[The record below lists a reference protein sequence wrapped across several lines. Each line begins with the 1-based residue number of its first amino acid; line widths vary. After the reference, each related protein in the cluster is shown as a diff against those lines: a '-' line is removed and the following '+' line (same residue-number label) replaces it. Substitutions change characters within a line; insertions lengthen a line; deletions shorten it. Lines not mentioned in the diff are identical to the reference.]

1 MYIWEIELI
10 FVIDFKLIFIYI
22 SIQQS
27 KFSFSNFSTS
37 DHYSIILRPQQHFQI
52 KKKKTR
58 FTPNKLW
65 TIKCCYFLWKSD
77 LIFRHF
83 SYVRYFTR
91 AGVTAPISMDY
102 CSIKR
107 QTATMNVKLQKKNTY
122 IRNKMTSKTLYV

>member
-52 KKKKTR
+52 KKKKH
-58 FTPNKLW
+58 
-65 TIKCCYFLWKSD
+65 D
-77 LIFRHF
+77 LR
-83 SYVRYFTR
+83 
-91 AGVTAPISMDY
+91 PINY
-102 CSIKR
+102 E
-107 QTATMNVKLQKKNTY
+107 Q
-122 IRNKMTSKTLYV
+122 